1 MDLSRVA
8 TFLLGGTILLS
19 FASPVAHAQEED
31 SSSSSSSS
39 SVFSSETSSSANNDI
54 LGLHG
59 SGTTNPSKCIWH
71 IMAKLSE
78 QIKLP
83 TRFTYRAVGSG
94 TGIAEFL
101 GKEILDANGTEVTTY
116 EAYNDFGA
124 GDIPI
129 DTTDRSEWISRG
141 IEFVQLPFVLS
152 AVSFFH
158 NLPGVPSSG
167 TQGLNMTACL
177 LSQIFRANI
186 TTWDHPDILAINP
199 GLTVSQDYPIY
210 VGHRVKGSSSTDAIT
225 HYLYAQCPQ
234 SEDQPGGWPADLVG
248 SAIEWHPSTNEC
260 DGSDLM
266 AECIQGNEGSI
277 GYMDAAH
284 GHEALLTEIRVENG
298 DGNFLTSVDAG
309 VEGVR
314 AAVDTNLVPLAADED
329 FSSMEFYNMVRGFTR
344 FHFLVLTL
352 FPLLRNVCLTC
363 CALIYI
369 THCQCFIHC
378 QSIFQ
383 YHSLD
388 RTHGPSL

>member
-1 MDLSRVA
+1 MDLLRLRGLA
-8 TFLLGGTILLS
+8 AIFLGGTILLS
-19 FASPVAHAQEED
+19 FTSSFAVVNAQDVFSSSESTTATT
-31 SSSSSSSS
+31 SSSSSSSN
-39 SVFSSETSSSANNDI
+39 EYEI
-54 LGLHG
+54 LGLDG
-59 SGTTNPSKCIWH
+59 SGTTNPSKCLWH
-71 IMAKLSE
+71 IMAKLTE
-78 QIKLP
+78 QIKVP

-116 EAYNDFGA
+116 EAYNDFGV

-129 DTTDRSEWISRG
+129 DTEDRSEWISRG

-158 NLPGVPSSG
+158 NLPGVDASG
-167 TQGLNMTACL
+167 SQGLNMTACL

-199 GLTVSQDYPIY
+199 GLDVSPDYPIY

-225 HYLYAQCPQ
+225 NYLHAQCPQ
-234 SEDQPGGWPADLVG
+234 TDEQPDGWPADLVG

-266 AECIQGNEGSI
+266 AECIQSNEGSI
-277 GYMDAAH
+277 GYVDAAH

-298 DGNFLTSVDAG
+298 DGNFLTSIDAG

-314 AAVDTNLVPLAADED
+314 AAVDADLIPLAADED
-329 FSSMEFYNMVRGFTR
+329 FSAMEFYNMVR
-344 FHFLVLTL
+344 
-352 FPLLRNVCLTC
+352 LLL
-363 CALIYI
+363 L
-369 THCQCFIHC
+369 
-378 QSIFQ
+378 
-383 YHSLD
+383 
-388 RTHGPSL
+388 